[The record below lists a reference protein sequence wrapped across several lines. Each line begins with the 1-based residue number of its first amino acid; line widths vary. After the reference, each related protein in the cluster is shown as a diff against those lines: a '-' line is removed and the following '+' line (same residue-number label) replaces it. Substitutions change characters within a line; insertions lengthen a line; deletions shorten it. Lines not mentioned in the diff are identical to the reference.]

1 MFKKRGGVET
11 KEKKKRSRGVI
22 GSIASFFTITRILGL
37 IILAL
42 LIGLRIQDPTVIE
55 STRLQG
61 FDLMQRIKPREYT
74 PQPVAIVDIDEASLR
89 DQGQWPWPRTK
100 IADLITGIA
109 QRGGV
114 ATAFDIVFA
123 EPDRFSP
130 ALIADSTTL
139 FEEETRNQLKQLP
152 NNETIMAN
160 AMRQH
165 RVILGET
172 SVRNLRDKNENA
184 RKLKDVGFAAIG
196 EDPKQFLYD
205 FPDIVRNLETLEQSA
220 SGFGLFSLEP
230 GADGI
235 YRRVPLVSQV
245 RGALRLALAPEL
257 LRVAT
262 GGQSYAVKSNF
273 AGIEGVVLAGQLVE
287 TDREARVWPYLTPPR
302 ASRYISA
309 TSILDGSVDIN
320 RIKGHLLL
328 VGTSVVG
335 LEDIRATPI
344 GQMPGVEIHAQVLEN
359 ILAKQMLSRP
369 LTSVSVELL
378 VTLIAG
384 LLVIILLP
392 KLGAVF
398 SFIAAAL
405 IMAGFVGYSW
415 WEFSANRVLIDATF
429 PVLTTFALFIF
440 TSTANYIREE
450 QQKGQIRNA
459 FGQYLS
465 PALVDQL
472 SDDPDKLVL
481 GGETRELSVLFSDVR
496 GFTAISES
504 FKEHPQGLTQ
514 LMNRFLTVLSQPIL
528 DRNGTID
535 KYMGDAIMAFWNAP
549 LDEPNHAKKSCL
561 CALDMIKDVTDLNAS
576 REKELADSEDETFL
590 AINVGVGINTGPCV
604 VGNMGSENRFDYTC
618 LGDTVNLAS
627 RLEGQSKPYGLPIVI
642 GAGTAEQVMDELAV
656 FEIDLIR
663 VKGKNEPVKIYSL
676 AGDEEYAKQ
685 DDFTAFRAMN
695 ATMISAY
702 RTQDWQSA
710 FDALELM
717 ETMAEKLG
725 ITAEE
730 YIFIYE
736 TRISEFR
743 ANPPGKHWDGVYT
756 ATSK

>member
-1 MFKKRGGVET
+1 
-11 KEKKKRSRGVI
+11 
-22 GSIASFFTITRILGL
+22 LGL